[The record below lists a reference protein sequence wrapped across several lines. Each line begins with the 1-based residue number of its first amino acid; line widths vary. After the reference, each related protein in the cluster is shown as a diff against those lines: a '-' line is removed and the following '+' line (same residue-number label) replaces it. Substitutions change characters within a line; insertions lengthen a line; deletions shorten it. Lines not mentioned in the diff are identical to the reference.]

1 MNLPFKVNERE
12 KKVLIIGGIAV
23 IAIIL
28 FQAYSWYADYSKRAE
43 DFSEAKSIMLEKQLR
58 RISEKDAFENK
69 LNEFKQELEKQEIAI
84 LQGDKPPIAAAA
96 LSDLLRDAAT
106 SSGVNITMER
116 TINPY
121 EVHYYLAVPV
131 EIGFTT
137 TTERLKEL
145 LFKIRTAPF
154 LLNVSEIKIRV
165 VNVGNPV
172 DVYASLV
179 VTGLIKKPAEAEKES
194 KEVNKER
201 KNDT

>member
-28 FQAYSWYADYSKRAE
+28 FQAYSWYADYTKRSE

-58 RISEKDAFENK
+58 RISEKDAFENR
-69 LNEFKQELEKQEIAI
+69 LNELKQELEKQETAVF
-84 LQGDKPPIAAAA
+84 QGDKPPIAAAA
-96 LSDLLRDAAT
+96 LSDILRDAAT
-106 SSGVNITMER
+106 SSGFNITMER

-121 EVHYYLAVPV
+121 DVHYYVAVPV

-137 TTERLKEL
+137 TTENLKEL
-145 LFKIRTAPF
+145 LFKVRTAPF
-154 LLNVSEIKIRV
+154 LLTVSEIKIRV

-172 DVYASLV
+172 DIYTSLV
-179 VTGLIKKPAEAEKES
+179 VTGFIKKPAEAEKEI
-194 KEVNKER
+194 KEVDKER
-201 KNDT
+201 KYDT

>member
-12 KKVLIIGGIAV
+12 KKFLVIGGIAV
-23 IAIIL
+23 MAIIL
-28 FQAYSWYADYSKRAE
+28 FQAYSWYADYQKRSE
-43 DFSEAKSIMLEKQLR
+43 DFSVARSIMLEKQLR
-58 RISEKDAFENK
+58 RISEKDAFDNK
-69 LNEFKQELEKQEIAI
+69 LNELKQELEKQEMAV
-84 LQGDKPPIAAAA
+84 LQGNKPPIAAAA
-96 LSDLLRDAAT
+96 LSDILRDAAT

-121 EVHYYLAVPV
+121 DVHYYVAVPV

-165 VNVGNPV
+165 VNVGNPL
-172 DVYASLV
+172 DIYASLV

>member
-12 KKVLIIGGIAV
+12 KKFLIIGGIAV
-23 IAIIL
+23 IAIVL
-28 FQAYSWYADYSKRAE
+28 FHAYSWHADYRKNSE
-43 DFSEAKSIMLEKQLR
+43 DFTEARSIMLQKQLR

-69 LNEFKQELEKQEIAI
+69 LNELKQELEKQELAI
-84 LQGDKPPIAAAA
+84 LPGDKPPIAAAA
-96 LSDLLRDAAT
+96 LSNILRDAAT
-106 SSGVNITMER
+106 SSGFNITMER

-121 EVHYYLAVPV
+121 DVHYYVAVPV

-145 LFKIRTAPF
+145 LYKVRAAPF

-165 VNVGNPV
+165 INVANPL
-172 DVYASLV
+172 DIYASLV
-179 VTGLIKKPAEAEKES
+179 VTGFIKKPAEAEKES

>member
-23 IAIIL
+23 IAILL
-28 FQAYSWYADYSKRAE
+28 FQAYSWYADYKKRTE
-43 DFSEAKSIMLEKQLR
+43 DFTGARSIMLEKQLR

-96 LSDLLRDAAT
+96 LSDILRDAAT

-121 EVHYYLAVPV
+121 DVHYYVAVPV

-145 LFKIRTAPF
+145 LFKVRTAPF
-154 LLNVSEIKIRV
+154 LLTVSEIKIRV
-165 VNVGNPV
+165 INVANPV
-172 DVYASLV
+172 DIYASLV
-179 VTGLIKKPAEAEKES
+179 VTGFIKKPVEAEKES

-201 KNDT
+201 KNGT